1 MKTDQG
7 LWCECRLPLK
17 WGTLDTAATP
27 VAAIEHEALLLLTA
41 INQMEAV
48 HELEPGGTEHRRLE
62 RVEAK
67 LDLTLYLLAR
77 TLEPA
82 APPAL
87 MDVKLSPEE
96 IRWQET
102 RPPAEGTPLL
112 LQLRPSPTL
121 PLSLRLPAMAMAP
134 DDAQGGMARASFLGL
149 AEPVADALHQF
160 IFRRH
165 RQAIRARQVG
175 TA

>member
-1 MKTDQG
+1 MTDQG

-17 WGTLDTAATP
+17 WSILDVAATP
-27 VAAIEHEALLLLTA
+27 TSTLEREALLLLTA

-48 HELEPGGTEHRRLE
+48 HEMEPGSTEHRRLE
-62 RVEAK
+62 RVESK
-67 LDLTLYLLAR
+67 LDLVLYLLAR
-77 TLEPA
+77 TLEPGP
-82 APPAL
+82 APVEAE
-87 MDVKLSPEE
+87 VKLSPEE
-96 IRWQET
+96 IRWRET

-112 LQLRPSPTL
+112 LELRPSPAL

-134 DDAQGGMARASFLGL
+134 ENGLARASFLGL
-149 AEPVADALHQF
+149 AEPVSDALHQF

>member
-1 MKTDQG
+1 MTEQG
-7 LWCECRLPLK
+7 LWCEFRLPLK
-17 WGTLDTAATP
+17 WSLLDTSATP
-27 VAAIEHEALLLLTA
+27 VSVLEHEALLLLIT
-41 INQMEAV
+41 INQMEGS
-48 HELEPGGTEHRRLE
+48 HEMEAGGTEHRRLE

-67 LDLTLYLLAR
+67 LDLALYLLAR

-87 MDVKLSPEE
+87 VDVKLSPEE

-112 LQLRPSPTL
+112 LELRPSTVL

-134 DDAQGGMARASFLGL
+134 EGIQGDIARASFLGL
-149 AEPVADALHQF
+149 AEAVADALHQF

>member
-1 MKTDQG
+1 MIEQG
-7 LWCECRLPLK
+7 LWCDCRLPLK
-17 WGTLDTAATP
+17 WSVLDTSVTP
-27 VAAIEHEALLLLTA
+27 TETLEREALLLLTA

-48 HELEPGGTEHRRLE
+48 HEMEAGGTEHRRLE

-67 LDLTLYLLAR
+67 LDLALYLLAR
-77 TLEPA
+77 TLEPGP
-82 APPAL
+82 APVVL
-87 MDVKLSPEE
+87 DVKLSPEE

-112 LQLRPSPTL
+112 LELRPSTTL
-121 PLSLRLPAMAMAP
+121 PLSLRLPAMAMVPEA
-134 DDAQGGMARASFLGL
+134 GFARASFLGL
-149 AEPVADALHQF
+149 PEPVADALHQF

>member
-1 MKTDQG
+1 MTDQG

-17 WGTLDTAATP
+17 WRILDTNATP
-27 VAAIEHEALLLLTA
+27 VSTLEREALLLLTA

-48 HELEPGGTEHRRLE
+48 HELEAGGTEHRRLE

-67 LDLTLYLLAR
+67 LDLVLYLLAR
-77 TLEPA
+77 TLEPGP
-82 APPAL
+82 APVEVE
-87 MDVKLSPEE
+87 VKLSPEE
-96 IRWQET
+96 IRWRET

-112 LQLRPSPTL
+112 LELRPSLSL
-121 PLSLRLPAMAMAP
+121 PLSLRLPAMAMVP
-134 DDAQGGMARASFLGL
+134 EGGRARASFLGL
-149 AEPVADALHQF
+149 AEPLTDVLHQF